1 MPPLVFT
8 EWDANS
14 HFLALFAATAL
25 LKDELPMSLLLTGR
39 PGEGKSAL
47 VGRFKQWPG
56 HLHVS
61 DFTSDGIKRALQS
74 EPRLRM
80 FILDELQR
88 IFAHTFE
95 TVQNVTGVLISL
107 MSGNASVELAGPRG
121 KGAYM
126 DLTDRRVGV
135 LAAIPT
141 DVLNA
146 RVGDMEATGLLSRFA
161 FLSIVRTDDERTRV
175 RRAIYRRDSS
185 DLQPYPMPRR
195 MPREPVS
202 IAVSE
207 EAARELEMWGLDA
220 FAKADDRKHHML
232 TVLLRAVALLN
243 GRKRAGVQ
251 DVLMLRRFE
260 HHLRSLEVRAI
271 ATAKPIPPFR
281 GPVSWQQ

>member
-1 MPPLVFT
+1 MPAQPFT

-25 LKDELPMSLLLTGR
+25 LKDEQPQSLLLTGR

-47 VGRFKQWPG
+47 VGRFKLWPG
-56 HLHVS
+56 HMHVS
-61 DFTSDGIKRALQS
+61 DFTSDGIKRVLQS

-107 MSGNASVELAGPRG
+107 MSGNASIELSGPRG
-121 KGAYM
+121 KGLYM

-146 RVGDMEATGLLSRFA
+146 RMGDMEATGLLSRFA
-161 FLSIVRTDDERTRV
+161 FLSIVRSDGERARV
-175 RRAIYRRDSS
+175 RRAIYRRDAT
-185 DLQPYPMPRR
+185 DLAPYPLPAR

-202 IAVSE
+202 IGISD
-207 EAARELEMWGLDA
+207 EATSELEAWGLDV
-220 FAKADDRKHHML
+220 FEKADDRKHHML
-232 TVLLRAVALLN
+232 TVLVRAVALLA

-251 DVLMLRRFE
+251 DVWMLRRFE

-271 ATAKPIPPFR
+271 AAAKHIPPFR